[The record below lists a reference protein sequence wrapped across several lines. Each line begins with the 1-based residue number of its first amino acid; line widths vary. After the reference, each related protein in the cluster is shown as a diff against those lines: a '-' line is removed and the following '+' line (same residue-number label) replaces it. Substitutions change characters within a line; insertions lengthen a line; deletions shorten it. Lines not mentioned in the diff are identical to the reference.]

1 MVQEVFGRHFKV
13 RLKYV
18 NASAEFLKKLKGV
31 TDPERKRKIIGRT
44 FIDVFQ
50 RAATKIGKAKFLAQ
64 GTLYPDVIESV
75 PIAGNPAALIK
86 SHHNVGGLPKKM
98 KLKLVEPLKCL
109 FKDEVRRLGE
119 VLGLTEQIV
128 WRHPFPGPGLA
139 VRITGDITRERLD
152 LLRDADEIVLEEIVA
167 NNLYRSTSQVF
178 AVLLAGSLTQGA
190 PLHDWIQVLAGLAA
204 LAGHIWPVWLG
215 FKGGKAV
222 ATGLGLFLGLAW
234 PVGLA
239 CFGIFLTTL
248 SVFRIVSLSS
258 VMAAISLPLLMA
270 AGTDGTAKLVVA
282 LVAMALVVWRHRS
295 NLQRIK
301 AGTEPRLG
309 QKA

>member
-1 MVQEVFGRHFKV
+1 MGLLSLLLGYLLGSIPSGYLAGRWCKGIDLRELGSGSTGATNVLRQVGKGPALVVFV
-13 RLKYV
+13 
-18 NASAEFLKKLKGV
+18 
-31 TDPERKRKIIGRT
+31 
-44 FIDVFQ
+44 IDV
-50 RAATKIGKAKFLAQ
+50 AKGA
-64 GTLYPDVIESV
+64 I
-75 PIAGNPAALIK
+75 
-86 SHHNVGGLPKKM
+86 
-98 KLKLVEPLKCL
+98 
-109 FKDEVRRLGE
+109 
-119 VLGLTEQIV
+119 
-128 WRHPFPGPGLA
+128 
-139 VRITGDITRERLD
+139 
-152 LLRDADEIVLEEIVA
+152 
-167 NNLYRSTSQVF
+167 
-178 AVLLAGSLTQGA
+178 AVLLAGSLTEGA
-190 PLHDWIQVLAGLAA
+190 ALNDWLQVLAGLAA

-258 VMAAISLPLLMA
+258 VVAAISLPLLMA